1 MSATTSFKYNKG
13 DRKVKDLYADLLE
26 VIEPYLSDFTGYDE
40 EEQAFNIV
48 QAVKELLSEFNIK
61 NERLKEENY
70 QLQKDCQICENF
82 IDFIPCK
89 PIRDMDYNLQK
100 VINQR
105 DKYIQT
111 LQEIKAIAKASSP
124 YIDNIE
130 IKSATEVGYD
140 YAAICNELEKRLHKV
155 LEFITKAESEG

>member
-1 MSATTSFKYNKG
+1 MSS
-13 DRKVKDLYADLLE
+13 KDKLIA
-26 VIEPYLSDFTGYDE
+26 
-40 EEQAFNIV
+40 
-48 QAVKELLSEFNIK
+48 ELKAE

-89 PIRDMDYNLQK
+89 PIRDMDYDLQK

-111 LQEIKAIAKASSP
+111 LQEIKTIAKKHDYWSS
-124 YIDNIE
+124 NL
-130 IKSATEVGYD
+130 KKATEIINKILD
-140 YAAICNELEKRLHKV
+140 I
-155 LEFITKAESEG
+155 ITKAESEG